1 MNKFELPLL
10 IFETFIKLIAKILY
24 FERLF
29 MQLKNLIYHY
39 YIVPLQT
46 KI

>member
-1 MNKFELPLL
+1 MVFFE
-10 IFETFIKLIAKILY
+10 IFIKLIANFLY
-24 FERLF
+24 FDSLF

-46 KI
+46 KFKEFKY